1 MILNNTRYRRKIC
14 VFCSILTAV
23 LIALC
28 FRLFYLMIVKGDYY
42 SKKASALQERERD
55 IAGIR
60 GDIVDRNERIIAT
73 NETAYNISVIHNQ
86 ITDKEAV
93 ISVLSSELSI
103 DEKTIRSKV
112 DKVTSIEKIKNN
124 VSKKTGD
131 KILSYGLAGVKVDES
146 SVRYYPLNEL
156 FSKVIGFAG
165 ADGQGVVGL
174 ETTYDEI
181 LRGTPGRIYTV
192 CDGRGVEVKGYKERR
207 EAPQKGDTLVTTLDI
222 NIQRVCEKNAMMA
235 YAQNLADSVSIIAL
249 NPKNGEI
256 YAMTDYPEYNL
267 NDPFSCENHD
277 EAWRNGCVSDT
288 YEPGSVFKIIT
299 AGIALEEDVVSLD
312 DRFYCPGYI
321 TVEDRRIH
329 CHKRTGHG
337 SETFVQGIQNSCNPV
352 FIDLGLRI
360 GSERYYAVMTTVSS
374 LINGGNRIT
383 PHIGKEIHSTEGTV
397 KEVLSFEQTSG
408 ICSEETSDTLRKL
421 LEGVVAE
428 GSGKNAKVEGYAIGG
443 KTATSQTLPRSDN
456 VYIASFLG
464 FYPVD
469 DPALMVLVKINN
481 PKGGAY
487 YGGTIAAPVAA
498 EIFREIIPYAQEIG
512 VCN

>member
-28 FRLFYLMIVKGDYY
+28 FRLFYLMIVKGGYY

-146 SVRYYPLNEL
+146 SVRYYPLDEL

-312 DRFYCPGYI
+312 DSFYCPGYI

-360 GSERYYAVMTTVSS
+360 GSERYYADFKRFGLLDKTGIDLPGEASTIMHQPDKIGDRKSVM
-374 LINGGNRIT
+374 
-383 PHIGKEIHSTEGTV
+383 
-397 KEVLSFEQTSG
+397 
-408 ICSEETSDTLRKL
+408 
-421 LEGVVAE
+421 
-428 GSGKNAKVEGYAIGG
+428 
-443 KTATSQTLPRSDN
+443 
-456 VYIASFLG
+456 
-464 FYPVD
+464 
-469 DPALMVLVKINN
+469 
-481 PKGGAY
+481 
-487 YGGTIAAPVAA
+487 
-498 EIFREIIPYAQEIG
+498 
-512 VCN
+512 